1 MKTKSSIRKDE
12 SGTAGFI
19 FILFSFGDY
28 FCLVAHWRLLLLS
41 NRLRKHDA
49 ARRGGGGGVVSM
61 AAEDAA
67 EVILLLTG
75 GGDKINNTLFFLTL
89 LSLSVKND
97 ALCCIR

>member
-49 ARRGGGGGVVSM
+49 ARRGGGGVVSM